1 MCVRAPSVP
10 GESKRKRE
18 EREVEREERERGGRK
33 NPERRKKLALSFT
46 IATFSRPPPT
56 SSLPPSASFPSS
68 FLLLSYKKMTVAG
81 LTVVGPRIAAAVL
94 LSTALYALVPQLS
107 HSEAPAT
114 TARYAADGVY
124 RARHP
129 FQSTDRTGER
139 ERSFCSSSVSFACVF
154 EQSGRKKGAGRGAL
168 AWARG
173 GHHSF
178 PKVGP
183 AKQFRRP
190 SPVMPA
196 LACFVPGHLR
206 SRKLCERDQIFCRG
220 P

>member
-1 MCVRAPSVP
+1 
-10 GESKRKRE
+10 
-18 EREVEREERERGGRK
+18 
-33 NPERRKKLALSFT
+33 
-46 IATFSRPPPT
+46 
-56 SSLPPSASFPSS
+56 
-68 FLLLSYKKMTVAG
+68 MTVAG

-173 GHHSF
+173 GIIRFQGWARLNSF
-178 PKVGP
+178 VVP
-183 AKQFRRP
+183 RP
-190 SPVMPA
+190 
-196 LACFVPGHLR
+196 
-206 SRKLCERDQIFCRG
+206 
-220 P
+220 